1 MPSVQYYESLS
12 DDELLDQVK
21 YGQPSRELLTAV
33 GYRLE
38 ELIQTEVNAEF
49 RQWEHRQEIDNLNI
63 ELSASRQTVDDLLET
78 VRELRDTIDNLK
90 GNSDER

>member
-12 DDELLDQVK
+12 DDELFDQVK
-21 YGQPSRELLTAV
+21 YGQPSRELMTAV

-49 RQWEHRQEIDNLNI
+49 RQWEHEREVKDLTD
-63 ELSASRQTVDDLLET
+63 ELAASRQTVDDLLET